1 LPKIWS
7 RKKQKSRK
15 PSKIKGLRDF
25 LVQFKLFPLIKPQK
39 AKSLAISRL
48 LAFSISIVPHNVPQ
62 ILGVFEVPQ
71 NQ

>member
-1 LPKIWS
+1 MDLS
-7 RKKQKSRK
+7 T
-15 PSKIKGLRDF
+15 F
-25 LVQFKLFPLIKPQK
+25 FLFPLIKPQK